1 MAFTE
6 KYVSVA
12 GGGSHDGSSEANAWT
27 FEEAIAAPVG
37 AGNRVNVKVGTHTLT
52 ASRTLPSGTTE
63 NPIEW
68 RGYNSTIGDLE
79 TVGRA
84 TATGELDDT
93 NFPLIDCGASYA
105 LTSGAYNSLRTLAV
119 TGSGNV
125 SLLILGTA
133 PNVYRVRSAQ
143 TSASGAS
150 AKCITAAGVYGSV
163 LDCDFLIASTN
174 ASAVACSVGRSA
186 FIGCRTWH
194 TGTPNAASVGYQ
206 VSDVGSCLAESI
218 VYNFGTGIVVGG
230 FNGQVFRNTVY
241 GCVDGV
247 RLGDGGAAIA
257 ENIIYSM
264 SGYGIKGVASSGN
277 SLLLNNAMGALTSGR
292 IDTSTAGSIIEEV
305 GAVTLTGDPFTNAA
319 SRDFTLNNTSGA
331 GALCRAASKLFGGQ
345 RDLGAVQTQAA
356 SGGGA
361 PSFGP
366 LSMSGPSFRGL
377 S

>member
-12 GGGSHDGSSEANAWT
+12 GGGAHDGSSEANAWT

-79 TVGRA
+79 NVGRA
-84 TATGELDDT
+84 TATDELDDT
-93 NFPLIDCGASYA
+93 NFPVVDCGASYA
-105 LTSGAYNSLRTLAV
+105 LTSGAYNSLRTFAV

-125 SLLILGTA
+125 TLLILGTA
-133 PNVYRVRSAQ
+133 PNVYRVRSES
-143 TSASGAS
+143 TNASGGS
-150 AKCITAAGVYGSV
+150 AKCVTAASVYGAV
-163 LDCDFLIASTN
+163 VDCDFLIASTN
-174 ASAVACSVGRSA
+174 ASTVACSVGRSTFA
-186 FIGCRTWH
+186 GCRVWH
-194 TGTPNAASVGYQ
+194 TGAPNAASIGLAAN
-206 VSDVGSCLAESI
+206 DVGSTCAECI

-230 FNGQVFRNTVY
+230 FTGQVIRNTIY

-264 SGYGIKGVASSGN
+264 SGYGIKGVASSG
-277 SLLLNNAMGALTSGR
+277 SPLLLNNAMGALTSGR

-319 SRDFTLNNTSGA
+319 SQDFTLNNTSGA
-331 GALCRAASKLFGGQ
+331 GALCRATSKLFGGY

-356 SGGGA
+356 GGGIYRRVPITIGA
-361 PSFGP
+361 G
-366 LSMSGPSFRGL
+366 R
-377 S
+377 